1 MRVNKGAGNER
12 EINIYTKL
20 ILEMCLLK
28 SVLDKYSVSEIL
40 LPTLPV
46 LNKAK
51 KEILRTKMYSNVHI
65 VFFYRFELYIHSS
78 GSRVRESDNVLVS
91 LMPTWQQPSGDIGP
105 LGILHFSTSISHLP

>member
-12 EINIYTKL
+12 EIDIYTKL

-65 VFFYRFELYIHSS
+65 IFFIVLSYISTAPGPGS
-78 GSRVRESDNVLVS
+78 GNPIMYWYL
-91 LMPTWQQPSGDIGP
+91 
-105 LGILHFSTSISHLP
+105 